1 MNEFD
6 KKLKEILKKDIDL
19 PNSYIN
25 SINTAFIEKGNKPK
39 SLRRLRPLNI
49 IAIILVIIILGIAS
63 PSIYADIKWNIE
75 YKEFENRKIEY
86 GSATV
91 KDAVDM
97 GYKEN
102 IDMEYIYHDNI
113 GVKLNSLMITD
124 DYFNMD
130 VDLKINKDIDI
141 NTETFNYGYAV
152 YDENKNVYGVYEPFD
167 FTSNKVSNYWKK
179 LYKQENIEYNKK
191 DVFAVQLS
199 DSIQGASVIKSVDKN
214 LITKCSMTSVEGFP
228 KSKKLY
234 IRIFDL
240 NYTMYYLNEDK
251 NQITQSEKFQVSDSE
266 WCLEVQVPEKF
277 YQRETINLS
286 MTQNVDGFE
295 LTKLVVT
302 DTGTTIIAKMDGF
315 IDIIMNGKDISSE
328 EFDKNINETINISNE
343 EGKVYSLYR
352 DNFGTYKEGR
362 FKANFEINKKDLNK
376 KLYLNLKIKDKQ
388 YKIELIQNKI

>member
-1 MNEFD
+1 MDELD
-6 KKLKEILKKDIDL
+6 KKIKKVLTQNINI

-25 SINTAFIEKGNKPK
+25 SINTAFIEKKKNRKVLK
-39 SLRRLRPLNI
+39 NLKPLNI
-49 IAIILVIIILGIAS
+49 IAVLLIIILLGVTT
-63 PSIYADIKWNIE
+63 PNIYADIKWNIE
-75 YKEFENRKIEY
+75 YKEFENRKVEY

-102 IDMEYIYHDNI
+102 IEMEYIYHDNI
-113 GVKLNSLMITD
+113 GIKLSSLMITD
-124 DYFNMD
+124 DYFSMD
-130 VDLKINKDIDI
+130 IDFKINKDTDI
-141 NTETFNYGYAV
+141 NTETFNYGFAV

-167 FTSNKVSNYWKK
+167 FTSNKESNYWKK

-191 DVFAVQLS
+191 DVFAVELS
-199 DSIQGASVIKSVDKN
+199 DSKQGANVIKSIDKN
-214 LITKCSMTSVEGFP
+214 LVTKCSMTSVEGFP

-240 NYTMYYLNEDK
+240 NYTMYYLDENK
-251 NQITQSEKFQVSDSE
+251 NQITQSEKFQISDSE

-286 MTQNVDGFE
+286 LSQNVDGFQ

-302 DTGTTIIAKMDGF
+302 DTGTTIVAKMDGF
-315 IDIIMNGKDISSE
+315 IDIIMNGKDITSE
-328 EFDKNINETINISNE
+328 EFEKNINETINISNE

-352 DNFGTYKEGR
+352 DNFGTYKEGK
-362 FKANFEINKKDLNK
+362 FKANFEINKNDLNK
-376 KLYLNLKIKDKQ
+376 KLYLNLKINGKQ

>member
-1 MNEFD
+1 MDEFD
-6 KKLKEILKKDIDL
+6 KKIKKVLTQNINI
-19 PNSYIN
+19 PNSYID
-25 SINTAFIEKGNKPK
+25 SINTAFIEKKKNRKVLKNLKPV
-39 SLRRLRPLNI
+39 NI
-49 IAIILVIIILGIAS
+49 IAVLLIIVLLVVTT
-63 PSIYADIKWNIE
+63 PNIYADIKWNIE
-75 YKEFENRKIEY
+75 YKEFENRKVEY

-102 IDMEYIYHDNI
+102 IEMEYIYHDNI
-113 GVKLNSLMITD
+113 GIKLSSLMITD
-124 DYFNMD
+124 DYFSMD
-130 VDLKINKDIDI
+130 IDFKINKDIDI
-141 NTETFNYGYAV
+141 NTETFNYGFAV

-167 FTSNKVSNYWKK
+167 FTSNKESNYWKK

-191 DVFAVQLS
+191 DVFAVELS
-199 DSIQGASVIKSVDKN
+199 DSKQGANVIKSIDKN
-214 LITKCSMTSVEGFP
+214 LVTKCSMTSVEGFP

-240 NYTMYYLNEDK
+240 NYTMYYLDENK
-251 NQITQSEKFQVSDSE
+251 NQITQSEKFQISDSE

-286 MTQNVDGFE
+286 LSQNVDGFQ

-302 DTGTTIIAKMDGF
+302 DTGTTIVAKMDGF
-315 IDIIMNGKDISSE
+315 IDIIMNGKDITSE
-328 EFDKNINETINISNE
+328 EFEKNINETINISNE

-352 DNFGTYKEGR
+352 DNFGTYKEGK
-362 FKANFEINKKDLNK
+362 FKANFEINKNDLNK
-376 KLYLNLKIKDKQ
+376 KLYLNLKINGKQ